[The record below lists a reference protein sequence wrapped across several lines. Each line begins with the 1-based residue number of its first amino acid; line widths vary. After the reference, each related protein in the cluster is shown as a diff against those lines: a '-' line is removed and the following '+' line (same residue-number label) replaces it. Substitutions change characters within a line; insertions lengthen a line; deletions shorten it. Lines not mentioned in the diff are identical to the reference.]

1 MNKRRCGASLQD
13 IAAEHS
19 EHLSYIEI
27 LTDQRAAELHI
38 RARWDAVNN
47 SIIIRQPKTIANFW
61 LFLHECG
68 HSKLHK
74 DLCYRADI
82 KSLPPYHMAEVEA
95 EFYAYK
101 AMHRA
106 GISVPEEVITGSVSH
121 VVSEAIGDA
130 CAGFPVSQLVLAYC
144 KSTKTERLLQIL
156 KKVKEVPRTTE
167 LLATWYSNV
176 DHPILQEMPQTGTIT
191 HEGHIELAGYCKAF
205 GQFEEV
211 FFE

>member
-1 MNKRRCGASLQD
+1 MNECRIQD

-19 EHLSYIEI
+19 THLSYVEI
-27 LTDQRAAELHI
+27 LTDERAAELHI
-38 RARWDAVNN
+38 RARWDAINN
-47 SIIIRQPKTIANFW
+47 AIIIRKPKTIGNFW

-74 DLCYRADI
+74 NLCFAGDI
-82 KSLPPYHMAEVEA
+82 KRFPPYHVAEVEA
-95 EFYAYK
+95 EFYAYQ
-101 AMHRA
+101 AMRKA
-106 GISVPEEVITGSVSH
+106 GISVPDEVLCGSVSH
-121 VVSEAIGDA
+121 VMSEAIADA
-130 CAGFPVSQLVLAYC
+130 CAGFPVSQKVLAYC
-144 KSTKTERLLQIL
+144 KLCKTECLLQLL

-167 LLATWYSNV
+167 MLSSWYSNV
-176 DHPILQEMPQTGTIT
+176 EHPILQEMPQTGRVT